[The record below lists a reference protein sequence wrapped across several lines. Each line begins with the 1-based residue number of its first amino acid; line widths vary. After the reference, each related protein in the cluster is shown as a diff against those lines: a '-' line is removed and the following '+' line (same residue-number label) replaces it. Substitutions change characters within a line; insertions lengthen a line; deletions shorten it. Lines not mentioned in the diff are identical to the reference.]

1 VKYGGAA
8 IEGGNLFTTASPCEL
23 CAKKA
28 YQLGLREIIFIDP
41 YPGIANDHILE
52 VGENPPEL
60 LQFYGAVGKG
70 YHQLY
75 DSVLPYKDELAYME

>member
-1 VKYGGAA
+1 MRAESYLPLPALVNYA
-8 IEGGNLFTTASPCEL
+8 T
-23 CAKKA
+23 KKA